1 MEKQTKRKLTFT
13 IFTFLAVVATNTA
26 WYFIAGPNIPKMWS
40 VIFLVVVLSPIWKV
54 SSKKII
60 LAGIAIFSF
69 ALPAILFKNYILA
82 NDIADLG
89 FLAIVFGTLKKF
101 GEMFLCKKVYLNK

>member
-1 MEKQTKRKLTFT
+1 MKGQRLALD
-13 IFTFLAVVATNTA
+13 IF
-26 WYFIAGPNIPKMWS
+26 
-40 VIFLVVVLSPIWKV
+40 
-54 SSKKII
+54 
-60 LAGIAIFSF
+60 
-69 ALPAILFKNYILA
+69 LFKNYILA